1 MDNNAHSENQKQK
14 IFNSIHM
21 PKNHKPKYFK
31 IEKTTRYRQ
40 NRGISLSLTS
50 NDKESKKI
58 FRTEKDYHLINR
70 KILREQNFSI
80 SDKQNELKLPRKQ
93 ESHKLTKVENS
104 ESNKIIDLNENDNKS
119 IDVEE
124 SKNNENDVVKC
135 FKIKLMLIYLYSIK
149 NLCKYINRNLFNA
162 KNEAFDGFLYQ
173 IYQSLQILD
182 KKINDFKFFRS
193 SKDKLLISKDDLQ
206 DIFSLKNNLLSM
218 KKLLNDNMSQNL
230 INIYVDIDNFCKEY
244 SV

>member
-1 MDNNAHSENQKQK
+1 MDNNHHNENQKQK

-21 PKNHKPKYFK
+21 PKNHKPRYFK
-31 IEKTTRYRQ
+31 IEKCIRHRQ
-40 NRGISLSLTS
+40 NKDIS

-80 SDKQNELKLPRKQ
+80 SDKPSVLKLSPKK
-93 ESHKLTKVENS
+93 EEKIKLPLGENS
-104 ESNKIIDLNENDNKS
+104 ESNKIINLNENDNKS
-119 IDVEE
+119 IDIEE
-124 SKNNENDVVKC
+124 SKISENNIVKC

-149 NLCKYINRNLFNA
+149 NLCKYINKNFFNA

-182 KKINDFKFFRS
+182 KKINDFKFFRN
-193 SKDKLLISKDDLQ
+193 SKDKLLINKDELQ
-206 DIFSLKNNLLSM
+206 DIFSLKDNLLSM